1 MTNEVLINGR
11 FLGQRLTGVQRYA
24 AETLRA
30 LDGLLGDPAVAR
42 DFACTVVAPR
52 GTPDPKLSNIGFEQV
67 GPFSGHLWEQT
78 SLLVASRGKLLLSF
92 GPTGPLLR
100 RRQIVT
106 IHDAAVCAVPD
117 AFSASFRAWYRVL
130 LPALVRRTPFVMTVS
145 EFSRAELVRWFG
157 ASAARVRVSGEGVE
171 HVGRIGADPGV
182 LATHGLRSGRYLLA
196 VSSLSPHKNF
206 GVIARALSLLR
217 EHDVEVAVAGAVDG
231 AVFGRTD
238 TSALSSLKLLGYVS
252 DAELTALYQNAA
264 AFVYPS
270 LYEGFGLP
278 PLEAMALGCPVIAA
292 RAGAIPEVCG
302 DAVSYFDPHD
312 AEALAALS
320 ARLVASAEEREHWAR
335 KGRAH
340 AQRYSWQG
348 AAASHVALL
357 REVVSVEA
365 SASGVP
371 ALSRQGVYE

>member
-1 MTNEVLINGR
+1 MTREVLINGR

-24 AETLRA
+24 LETLRA
-30 LDGLLGDPAVAR
+30 LDALLGEPALAR

-52 GTPDPKLSNIGFEQV
+52 GTPDPALSNIGFSRV
-67 GPFSGHLWEQT
+67 GPFTGHLWEQT
-78 SLLVASRGKLLLSF
+78 SLLAASQGKLLLSF

-117 AFSASFRAWYRVL
+117 AFSAPFRAWYKVL
-130 LPALVRRTPFVMTVS
+130 LPALVRRTPLVMTVS

-171 HVGRIGADPGV
+171 HVRRTPSDPGV
-182 LATHGLRSGRYLLA
+182 LAAHGLRKGRYLLA

-206 GVIARALSLLR
+206 GVIARALSRLGA
-217 EHDVEVAVAGAVDG
+217 HDVEVAVAGAVDG
-231 AVFGRTD
+231 SVFGRLD
-238 TSALSSLKLLGYVS
+238 ASALSSLKLLGYVS
-252 DAELTALYQNAA
+252 DAELSALYEHAA
-264 AFVYPS
+264 AFVFPS

-302 DAVSYFDPHD
+302 DAVSYFEPHD
-312 AEALAALS
+312 ADALASLS
-320 ARLVASAEEREHWAR
+320 ARLVSSPEEREQWVR

-340 AQRYSWQG
+340 VRRHSWRL
-348 AAASHVALL
+348 AAARHLAML
-357 REVVSVEA
+357 REVTGQDGAETPEA
-365 SASGVP
+365 ARPPLGVC
-371 ALSRQGVYE
+371 A